1 MQDSKECVE
10 VEVACLSEVLKQ
22 ICDPVS
28 CSNPEDHH
36 LNTDYVDSIYC
47 LLLLSYLL

>member
-1 MQDSKECVE
+1 MKDTKECVE
-10 VEVACLSEVLKQ
+10 VEVARLSEVLEQ

-36 LNTDYVDSIYC
+36 SNTFYVDSIYC